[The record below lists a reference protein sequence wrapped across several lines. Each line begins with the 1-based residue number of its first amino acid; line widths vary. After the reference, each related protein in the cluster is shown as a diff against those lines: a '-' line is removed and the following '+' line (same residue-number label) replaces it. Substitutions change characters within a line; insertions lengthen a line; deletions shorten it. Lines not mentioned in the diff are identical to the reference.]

1 MRSRRSS
8 ATSRDLVPLA
18 TVDDVLASRTRLLTA
33 YQDARYADRYRS
45 FVNDVR
51 TRVAALQLKGG
62 EAFVREVAL
71 TLARLMAYKDE
82 YEVAR
87 LYTDPKFMQR
97 MREQF
102 SGDFRMKFHLA
113 PPMLPGRDASG
124 RPKKREF
131 GAWMLHAVQ
140 SAQRA

>member
-1 MRSRRSS
+1 M
-8 ATSRDLVPLA
+8 
-18 TVDDVLASRTRLLTA
+18 
-33 YQDARYADRYRS
+33 
-45 FVNDVR
+45 
-51 TRVAALQLKGG
+51 
-62 EAFVREVAL
+62 REVAL

-102 SGDFRMKFHLA
+102 SGDFKMKFNLA

-124 RPKKREF
+124 RPKKRE
-131 GAWMLHAVQ
+131 LRPLDDECC
-140 SAQRA
+140 SKCSLR